1 LKEQHLSELSPSPAP
16 TPRSMEFAL
25 FLTGG
30 LWVLAARAAAEH
42 AASGFVNGLHFEIY
56 YEPLLT
62 SVFLLFLLLVGFA
75 GISWIATRS
84 GSVRSV
90 NALPARATARRE
102 WALGAVV
109 GWAMVVVAVLPIV
122 LTGDLHPNFWLAP
135 AAFGHLLLEVA
146 ILLVLSLAQEAVY
159 RGYLFARLI
168 RAMGPTLATLAISAI
183 AAAVSAIHPWAGPL
197 SVFVTFLLSILFS
210 MAYLRTR
217 ALWLPWG
224 LHFAWSACIGVL
236 FGLPVGGWSS
246 FSSVVDTSTYG
257 STWITGG
264 FYGPEGAL
272 FTVVVA
278 LAGMAVL
285 YSLTRDL
292 AWEYTQ
298 PVIVAAGYPMDVAPP
313 AEHTKMEQAA
323 PVLVQILATTPSE
336 ASTMPVIEQHLRGDG
351 EREP

>member
-1 LKEQHLSELSPSPAP
+1 
-16 TPRSMEFAL
+16 
-25 FLTGG
+25 
-30 LWVLAARAAAEH
+30 
-42 AASGFVNGLHFEIY
+42 
-56 YEPLLT
+56 
-62 SVFLLFLLLVGFA
+62 VFLLFLLLVGFA
-75 GISWIATRS
+75 AISWVASRKSTLRD
-84 GSVRSV
+84 V
-90 NALPARATARRE
+90 NALPARPTVRQE
-102 WALGAVV
+102 WGLGIIV
-109 GWAMVVVAVLPIV
+109 GWGMAVVAVLPMM
-122 LTGDLHPNFWLAP
+122 LAGDLRPNFWLAP
-135 AAFGHLLLEVA
+135 VAFVHLLVGVLV
-146 ILLVLSLAQEAVY
+146 LLILSLAQEVVY

-168 RAMGPTLATLAISAI
+168 RAMGPTVATLVMSVI
-183 AAAVSAIHPWAGPL
+183 AAAVSAIHPSAGPL
-197 SVFVTFLLSILFS
+197 SVLVTFLLSVLFS

-236 FGLPVGGWSS
+236 FGLPVGGWNS
-246 FSSVVDTSTYG
+246 FSSVVDTSSYG

-272 FTVVVA
+272 FTIVVA
-278 LAGMAVL
+278 VAGMGVL

-323 PVLVQILATTPSE
+323 AAKPVLVQILATTPSE

-351 EREP
+351 EREL